1 LQTASDSWQLDTEIL
16 LAAVLE
22 KQRDYLHTWPDTE
35 LTLEQAQTFERAMQ
49 RRERGEPVAYL
60 VGKQGFWDIEVVVN
74 EHVLI
79 PRPETELLVESAIA
93 LYQNRFNESMR
104 VADLG
109 TGSGAIA
116 LALANTFPRW
126 CITAIDVS
134 EAALAV
140 AKANARRLRLNNVEF
155 SLASWCDGFDG
166 EQFDLIIS
174 NPPYV
179 APDDRHL
186 EQGDIRFEPKSAL
199 IAEEDGLAEIKKIA
213 QQSATHLKED
223 AWLLLEHGYSQ
234 APQVQ
239 DIFANCGF
247 QNIVCRQDLAGLD
260 RMTQAQWCQCK
271 L

>member
-1 LQTASDSWQLDTEIL
+1 MSQTINAALGTARRLQTASDSWQLDTEIL

-140 AKANARRLRLNNVEF
+140 AKANAPLPSVHI
-155 SLASWCDGFDG
+155 SW
-166 EQFDLIIS
+166 
-174 NPPYV
+174 P
-179 APDDRHL
+179 A
-186 EQGDIRFEPKSAL
+186 EPSAV
-199 IAEEDGLAEIKKIA
+199 GK
-213 QQSATHLKED
+213 T
-223 AWLLLEHGYSQ
+223 Y
-234 APQVQ
+234 
-239 DIFANCGF
+239 
-247 QNIVCRQDLAGLD
+247 
-260 RMTQAQWCQCK
+260 
-271 L
+271 